1 MNFGDILKD
10 WDALRG
16 RREDSRETR
25 KPADD
30 APAAMIPGK
39 TVKRKSDVHEV
50 QKQWLKDYGVVD
62 KDDAERSRV
71 ERGLHR
77 YYTKKEVDRMPVDA
91 VLDLHGM
98 TALSAEDALDDFF
111 TLSESRN
118 LRKVLVIHGKGLHSE
133 RGSVLGDVVRLWLEH
148 RPSAGRTG
156 FADSELG
163 GGGATWVLLKYA
175 DQRSR

>member
-1 MNFGDILKD
+1 M
-10 WDALRG
+10 RG
-16 RREDSRETR
+16 RHEDSQ
-25 KPADD
+25 KSPKAVKSLKQSDA
-30 APAAMIPGK
+30 APALGPSK
-39 TVKRKSDVHEV
+39 KSGTKLHAVHEV

-62 KDDAERSRV
+62 KDGEEETRLQG
-71 ERGLHR
+71 GLHK

-111 TLSESRN
+111 TLSEGRN

-133 RGSVLGDVVRLWLEH
+133 RGSVLGDVVRRWLER

>member
-16 RREDSRETR
+16 RREDTR
-25 KPADD
+25 DSAKKPQK
-30 APAAMIPGK
+30 APPAGPEIKKDKKKPGI
-39 TVKRKSDVHEV
+39 HEL
-50 QKQWLKDYGVVD
+50 QSQWIRDYGVVD
-62 KDDAERSRV
+62 KDGDEESKV
-71 ERGLHR
+71 EYGLHR

-98 TALSAEDALDDFF
+98 TVLSAEDALDDFF
-111 TLSESRN
+111 TLSESRK

-133 RGSVLGDVVRLWLEH
+133 RGSVLADVVRLWLER

-156 FADSELG
+156 FADSDLG